1 MPTHPSGPRPR
12 TGLDLSLALNPGP
25 LTRPLLDGDITA
37 EGVRWAATALHPSEM
52 FWRQLR
58 FGDFDVSEMSLSSL
72 LQDVDRGTGDW
83 VGLPVFTTR
92 QICHTDIIVRTDAG
106 VDTPADLTGKR
117 VGVPEYQQTSA
128 VWSRGVLADEHGV
141 DPRGVSWFM
150 ERGAGQSHAGG
161 TGFRPPDGVQVT
173 PVPASES
180 IGSLLAAGE
189 LDASLLYLSDDNL
202 IDRSPA
208 QDRLG
213 GRVRRLFDPPAAER
227 VRYTRATGFRH
238 ATHCVVIK
246 SELAARHPWL
256 VLNIYAAFER
266 AKRLVARRACTAIE
280 PWEPVVPAVAGLLPA
295 VGTADPWPGGLLSQA
310 PMLATLCR
318 YAHEQGITRRL
329 VDPAEL
335 FAAQTHDL

>member
-1 MPTHPSGPRPR
+1 MTAPR
-12 TGLDLSLALNPGP
+12 TPATGSGVDLSLAINPGP
-25 LTRPLLDGDITA
+25 LTRPLLDGEITA

-58 FGDFDVSEMSLSSL
+58 FGDFDISEMSLSAL

-92 QICHTDIIVRTDAG
+92 HVCHTDIIVRTGAG
-106 VDTPADLTGKR
+106 VDTPADLMGKR

-141 DPRGVSWFM
+141 DPRGITWYM
-150 ERGAGQSHAGG
+150 ERGAGVSHAAG
-161 TGFRPPDGVQVT
+161 TGFRPPDGVRVES
-173 PVPASES
+173 VPAAES
-180 IGSLLAAGE
+180 IGSLLAAGQ
-189 LDASLLYLSDDNL
+189 LDASLLYLSDGNL
-202 IDRSPA
+202 VDRSPGR
-208 QDRLG
+208 DRLG
-213 GRVRRLFDPPAAER
+213 GRVRRLFDPPATER
-227 VRYTRATGFRH
+227 ARYASATGFRH

-246 SELAARHPWL
+246 SALAARHPWL
-256 VLNIYAAFER
+256 VLNVYAAFER
-266 AKRLVARRACTAIE
+266 AKRLVAERARTAIE
-280 PWEPVVPAVAGLLPA
+280 PWEPVLPA
-295 VGTADPWPGGLLSQA
+295 VGDVLPAIATADPWPGGLVSEA